1 MMNYGALRSL
11 NNILGN
17 LQKDAATIGLTIA
30 GLMII
35 VYVIMIMFENDT
47 NVVAHQ
53 KRWENLRKVFLCA
66 ALIAAA
72 GAIITFGQ
80 QLGAALHP

>member
-1 MMNYGALRSL
+1 MNYGTLKSL
-11 NNILGN
+11 NGILGN
-17 LQKDAATIGLTIA
+17 LQKDAAVIGLTIA
-30 GLMII
+30 GLMIV
-35 VYVIMIMFENDT
+35 VYVIIIMFENDT

-72 GAIITFGQ
+72 GALISFGQ
-80 QLGAALHP
+80 QLGSALHP

>member
-1 MMNYGALRSL
+1 MNYGTL
-11 NNILGN
+11 NTLNGILKN
-17 LQKDAATIGLTIA
+17 LQADAATLGLTVA
-30 GLMII
+30 GLMIV
-35 VYVIMIMFENDT
+35 VYVIMVMITDDT
-47 NVVAHQ
+47 NVAAHH

-80 QLGAALHP
+80 QLGQGLHP

>member
-1 MMNYGALRSL
+1 MNYGALRSL
-11 NNILGN
+11 NDILGN

-30 GLMII
+30 GLMIV

-53 KRWENLRKVFLCA
+53 KRWKNLRKVFLCA

-80 QLGAALHP
+80 QLGTALHP